1 MWDFRVDYHT
11 FLSVNEWCLHKG
23 WTTKLCWLL
32 GYFLKL
38 KTMWECETYCHVNFI
53 TIYYLPWSF
62 PRIVRFGQ
70 QNSGCHSEHAIG
82 CANISP
88 NKIFGVLRFFS
99 KSNILYLLGSYD
111 CITYATFK
119 SGVDCS
125 CTFHKPFVSVHLG
138 YWLIQSKVFVWIYE
152 GFCTKLYHSWICD
165 NNKGCDIA
173 L

>member
-1 MWDFRVDYHT
+1 MGLSGGLSYISVCELMMSAQRMEDKAWLTPKTLFKVKRRWKNVKHT
-11 FLSVNEWCLHKG
+11 PN
-23 WTTKLCWLL
+23 
-32 GYFLKL
+32 
-38 KTMWECETYCHVNFI
+38 VNFT

-70 QNSGCHSEHAIG
+70 QSSRCHSENTIG

-88 NKIFGVLRFFS
+88 NKIFSVLRLFS
-99 KSNILYLLGSYD
+99 KPNIFHLLGRYD
-111 CITYATFK
+111 CITYASFK

-125 CTFHKPFVSVHLG
+125 CTFHKSFVSVHFR
-138 YWLIQSKVFVWIYE
+138 YWLIQSKVFVWICK